1 MQKGGGVSN
10 LLKGNLSTED
20 NKHPQEFRSF
30 ELMDINIK
38 SVKSSI
44 RYLNIYRPPYSTK
57 NKLTATMFFD
67 EFADLLES
75 IIPSPDQLLIS
86 GDFNFHL
93 DSEDDRNANKMREIL
108 DTSGLQQHVDRA
120 THKKGH
126 LLDLVITRK
135 QSTLVSNVSVIDGL
149 PSDHS
154 AVSCNLTLDRPPAM
168 KRKMRYRKL
177 RQIDIEKFKQDI
189 ENSTLYTNPAHD
201 PEGLA
206 LQYDTVLSQL
216 LDLHAPQKEKCIT
229 IRPNAPWYTDELRE
243 EKQKKRRLE
252 RKFRKTNLEI
262 DKQLFLQQCQLYKNK
277 LDDAKRDHHRSK
289 FSECE
294 DRNLF
299 RLANSMLKRTLAIFF
314 PLIYLRWTSLTNLIP
329 TFTIRSV
336 SSVKIWTP
344 APLQSCQ

>member
-1 MQKGGGVSN
+1 
-10 LLKGNLSTED
+10 
-20 NKHPQEFRSF
+20 
-30 ELMDINIK
+30 
-38 SVKSSI
+38 
-44 RYLNIYRPPYSTK
+44 
-57 NKLTATMFFD
+57 
-67 EFADLLES
+67 
-75 IIPSPDQLLIS
+75 
-86 GDFNFHL
+86 
-93 DSEDDRNANKMREIL
+93 MREIL

-149 PSDHS
+149 PSDHA

-189 ENSTLYTNPAHD
+189 ESSTLYTNPAHD

-294 DRNLF
+294 DRDLF
-299 RLANSMLKRTLAIFF
+299 RLVNSMCKADTGNVLPSHLSEMDLANRFV
-314 PLIYLRWTSLTNLIP
+314 LP

-344 APLQSCQ
+344 PPLQSCQ